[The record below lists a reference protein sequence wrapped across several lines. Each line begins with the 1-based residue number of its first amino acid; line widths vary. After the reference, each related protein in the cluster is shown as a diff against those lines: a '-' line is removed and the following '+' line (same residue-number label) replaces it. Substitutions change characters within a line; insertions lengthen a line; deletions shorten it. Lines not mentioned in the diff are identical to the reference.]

1 MNMMDRSRRG
11 GNTHAGDAPAVQ
23 RLPAPGRT
31 TLTEALPVIPATPI
45 QRRADGGAE
54 AAPSVHAA
62 AARGVATAAAS
73 LPHLS
78 TIQRAFGRHDIS
90 GIQAHAGADAAA
102 SAREMG
108 ARAYATGNHVV
119 LGGSADLHTVA
130 HEAAHV
136 VQQRAGVSLKS
147 GVGEVGDAYERHADE
162 VADAV
167 VQGKSAESLLDRYAG
182 GGAGQPSGAA
192 AGSTS
197 IGPIQR
203 YVEFTHP
210 TEGRMQM
217 SESHEFFKPAAS
229 DRELW
234 AKRENIEIAASIM
247 SLNKGGILTVA
258 PGPSRE
264 FLSQTYHRV
273 VVQDRVGTTKALQ
286 SGGQSS
292 SSSQQ
297 RLSPLQQGADGPFD
311 VLIKWLADQDGK
323 TLGGVMAASM
333 KLMNPY
339 PIGTYANG
347 AFNAIRIQQ
356 DLEINSRMEQH
367 GAEAAAPIPA
377 LIRFLSDWRG
387 RIDDVNSEAAHSF
400 NFMCT
405 ECGGFSKMVMP
416 GKDQTQAGAEVGDRM
431 RVNGLGDL
439 PGPWQNHY
447 AAVIMTD
454 PRGDRVS
461 LESAA
466 GMDKWWFGMYGNRN
480 LDQTFIVKTL
490 LAKLDIGN
498 VRGEAG
504 SADAAAYV
512 RARLGNDDGA
522 ATALEPTLGPLKA
535 KLDALMDEALR
546 TS

>member
-1 MNMMDRSRRG
+1 
-11 GNTHAGDAPAVQ
+11 
-23 RLPAPGRT
+23 
-31 TLTEALPVIPATPI
+31 
-45 QRRADGGAE
+45 
-54 AAPSVHAA
+54 
-62 AARGVATAAAS
+62 
-73 LPHLS
+73 
-78 TIQRAFGRHDIS
+78 
-90 GIQAHAGADAAA
+90 
-102 SAREMG
+102 MG

-119 LGGSADLHTVA
+119 LSGASDLHTVA

-136 VQQRAGVSLKS
+136 VQQRGGVQLKS
-147 GVGEVGDAYERHADE
+147 GVGEVGDAYERNADE

-167 VQGKSAESLLDRYAG
+167 VQGKSAEALLDRYAG
-182 GGAGQPSGAA
+182 SSSGEAAESSSAGPV
-192 AGSTS
+192 
-197 IGPIQR
+197 QR

-217 SESHEFFKPAAS
+217 SESHEFFKPAAN

-247 SLNKGGILTVA
+247 SLNKGGILSVA
-258 PGPSRE
+258 PGPSRD
-264 FLSQTYHRV
+264 FLGQTYHRV
-273 VVQDRVGTTKALQ
+273 VVQDRVGTTKAMQ
-286 SGGQSS
+286 SGGSS
-292 SSSQQ
+292 SSSSSSKQQ
-297 RLSPLQQGADGPFD
+297 QSPLQMGADGPFD
-311 VLIKWLADQDGK
+311 VLIKWLAEHDGE
-323 TLGGVMAASM
+323 TLGQLMKSSM

-339 PIGTYANG
+339 AIGTYANG

-356 DLEINSRMEQH
+356 DLEINNRLERL
-367 GAEAAAPIPA
+367 GDDTPAPISE
-377 LIRFLSDWRG
+377 LVRFLSDWRG

-416 GKDQTQAGAEVGDRM
+416 GRDQTQAGAEVGDRM

-480 LDQTFIVKTL
+480 PDQTFIVKTL

-498 VRGEAG
+498 TRGEAG

-512 RARLGNDDGA
+512 RAKLAGNAAA
-522 ATALEPTLGPLKA
+522 ATALEPALGPNKA
-535 KLDALMDEALR
+535 RIDALLTEALQ